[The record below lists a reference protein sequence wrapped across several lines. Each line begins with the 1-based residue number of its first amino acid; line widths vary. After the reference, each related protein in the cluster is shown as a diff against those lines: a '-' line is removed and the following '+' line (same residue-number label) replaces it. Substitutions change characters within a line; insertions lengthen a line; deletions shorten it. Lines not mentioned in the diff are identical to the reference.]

1 MFLICLRGGTA
12 VSAVVSNFRF
22 SGEYMSKI
30 KLMFSNA
37 VYMFKVIWNFSK
49 SLFFGKMLLAILN
62 GVIAPLNAYIL
73 KILVEKITVFDWNST
88 LAVIGI
94 IAAVNLTNGVLQAYI
109 NRKLGIT
116 GDLFRNHLMFEFNS
130 KVVNMD
136 YEILFE
142 PEMIQMKELA
152 FKTIREGR
160 AIRYLDIIFSCI
172 SYVISLASIIY
183 LLSSFSLWV
192 YLVMLGLSSIKIYTV
207 IADKKHNFNIS
218 VDMAPINAETSYYM
232 NMLADESYANDMR
245 MFSISRWVISK
256 YERCIAKAH
265 KMLEGLLSG
274 IFKNTVVRNVLSGI
288 ETVFLYT
295 FVASQMFFNNM
306 TFADFTMATS
316 ALRTFSDSITNI
328 TGSLIDLG
336 ENSAYVKIYREFMKK
351 KNTIA
356 VPGRGRN
363 IKELPDT
370 RYIFELADVGFKYPG
385 SERKTLEGLNLQAE
399 KGKFYVIVGKNG
411 VGKTTLVRLLCRLYD
426 PSSGIIRY
434 MNNDLRDLEYK
445 SYRDNIGVVFQ
456 DYKYYCLSIA
466 ENVAMNEYDGSEEII
481 KKISD
486 ALNAA
491 GLSEKINSLPKG
503 INTQLGKIFDKEG
516 ILLSGGELQKLA
528 LARVL
533 FKNSSV
539 VILDEPSSALDAL
552 AEDELIRTFNTALKG
567 KTVFYISHRLSV
579 AKYADKVIFMEDSG
593 IKGFDTHEK
602 LLESIESYRVL
613 YESQAKHYK

>member
-1 MFLICLRGGTA
+1 
-12 VSAVVSNFRF
+12 
-22 SGEYMSKI
+22 MSKI
-30 KLMFSNA
+30 KLIFSNA

-370 RYIFELADVGFKYPG
+370 RYIYELADVGFKYPG

>member
-1 MFLICLRGGTA
+1 
-12 VSAVVSNFRF
+12 
-22 SGEYMSKI
+22 MSKI

-49 SLFFGKMLLAILN
+49 SLFLGKMLLAILN

-73 KILVEKITVFDWNST
+73 KILVERITAFDWNST

-94 IAAVNLTNGVLQAYI
+94 IAAVNLANGVLQAYI

-192 YLVMLGLSSIKIYTV
+192 YLIMLGLSSIKIYTV
-207 IADKKHNFNIS
+207 IADKKHNYNIS

-256 YERCIAKAH
+256 YEKCITKAH

-385 SERKTLEGLNLQAE
+385 SEKMVLEGLNLQAE

-426 PSSGIIRY
+426 PLSGIIRY

-466 ENVAMNEYDGSEEII
+466 ENVAMNEYDGSEEVI

-491 GLSEKINSLPKG
+491 GLSEKINSLLKG

-516 ILLSGGELQKLA
+516 VLLSGGELQKLA

-593 IKGFDTHEK
+593 IKGFDTHET
-602 LLESIESYRVL
+602 LLESIKSYRIL

>member
-1 MFLICLRGGTA
+1 
-12 VSAVVSNFRF
+12 
-22 SGEYMSKI
+22 MSKI

-49 SLFFGKMLLAILN
+49 SLFLGKMLLAILN

-73 KILVEKITVFDWNST
+73 KILVERITAFDWNST

-94 IAAVNLTNGVLQAYI
+94 IAAVNLANGVLQAYI

-192 YLVMLGLSSIKIYTV
+192 YLIMLGLSSIKIYTV
-207 IADKKHNFNIS
+207 IADKKHNYNIS

-256 YERCIAKAH
+256 YEKCITKAH

-385 SERKTLEGLNLQAE
+385 SEKMVLEGLNLQAE

-466 ENVAMNEYDGSEEII
+466 ENVAMNEYDGSEEVI

-516 ILLSGGELQKLA
+516 VLLSGGELQKLA

>member
-1 MFLICLRGGTA
+1 
-12 VSAVVSNFRF
+12 
-22 SGEYMSKI
+22 MSKI

-49 SLFFGKMLLAILN
+49 SLFLGKMLLAILN

-73 KILVEKITVFDWNST
+73 KILVERITAFDWNST

-94 IAAVNLTNGVLQAYI
+94 IAAVNLANGVLQAYI

-142 PEMIQMKELA
+142 PDMIQMKELA

-160 AIRYLDIIFSCI
+160 AIKYLDILFSCI

-183 LLSSFSLWV
+183 LLSSFSWWV
-192 YLVMLGLSSIKIYTV
+192 YLIMLGLSSIKIYTV
-207 IADKKHNFNIS
+207 IADKKHNYNIS

-385 SERKTLEGLNLQAE
+385 SEKMVLEGLNLQAE

-466 ENVAMNEYDGSEEII
+466 ENVAMNEYDGSEEVI

-516 ILLSGGELQKLA
+516 VLLSGGELQKLA

-593 IKGFDTHEK
+593 IKGFDTHET
-602 LLESIESYRVL
+602 LLESIKSYRIL

>member
-1 MFLICLRGGTA
+1 
-12 VSAVVSNFRF
+12 
-22 SGEYMSKI
+22 MSKI
-30 KLMFSNA
+30 KLIFSNA

-183 LLSSFSLWV
+183 LLSSFSWWV

-370 RYIFELADVGFKYPG
+370 RYIYELADVGFKYPG

-434 MNNDLRDLEYK
+434 MNNDLRDIEYK

-466 ENVAMNEYDGSEEII
+466 ENVAMNEYDGSEEVI

-516 ILLSGGELQKLA
+516 VLLSGGELQKLA

>member
-1 MFLICLRGGTA
+1 
-12 VSAVVSNFRF
+12 
-22 SGEYMSKI
+22 MSKI

-49 SLFFGKMLLAILN
+49 SLFLGKMLLAILN

-73 KILVEKITVFDWNST
+73 KILVERITAFDWNST

-94 IAAVNLTNGVLQAYI
+94 IAAVNLANGVLQAYI

-142 PEMIQMKELA
+142 PDMIQMKELA

-160 AIRYLDIIFSCI
+160 AIKYLDILFSCI

-183 LLSSFSLWV
+183 LLSSFSWWV
-192 YLVMLGLSSIKIYTV
+192 YLIMLGLSSIKIYTV

-256 YERCIAKAH
+256 YEKCITKAH

-385 SERKTLEGLNLQAE
+385 SEKMVLEGLNLQAE

-466 ENVAMNEYDGSEEII
+466 ENVAMNEYDGSEEVI

-516 ILLSGGELQKLA
+516 VLLSGGELQKLA

-552 AEDELIRTFNTALKG
+552 AEDELIKTFNTALKG

-593 IKGFDTHEK
+593 IKGFDTHET
-602 LLESIESYRVL
+602 LLESIKSYRIL

>member
-1 MFLICLRGGTA
+1 
-12 VSAVVSNFRF
+12 
-22 SGEYMSKI
+22 MSKI
-30 KLMFSNA
+30 KLIFSNA

-62 GVIAPLNAYIL
+62 GFIAPLNAYIL

-94 IAAVNLTNGVLQAYI
+94 IAAVNLANGVLQAYI

-142 PEMIQMKELA
+142 PDMIQMKELA

-160 AIRYLDIIFSCI
+160 AIRYLDILFSCI

-183 LLSSFSLWV
+183 LLSSFSWWV

-370 RYIFELADVGFKYPG
+370 RYIYELADVGFKYPG

-466 ENVAMNEYDGSEEII
+466 ENVAMNEYDGSEEVI

-503 INTQLGKIFDKEG
+503 INTQLGKIFDKDG

-593 IKGFDTHEK
+593 IKGFDTHET

>member
-1 MFLICLRGGTA
+1 
-12 VSAVVSNFRF
+12 
-22 SGEYMSKI
+22 MSKI

-94 IAAVNLTNGVLQAYI
+94 LAAVNLTNGVLQAYI

-183 LLSSFSLWV
+183 LLSSFSWWV

-370 RYIFELADVGFKYPG
+370 RYIYELADVGFKYPG
-385 SERKTLEGLNLQAE
+385 SEKMVLEGLNLQAE

-434 MNNDLRDLEYK
+434 MNNDLRDIEYK

-466 ENVAMNEYDGSEEII
+466 ENVAMNEYDGSEEVI

-516 ILLSGGELQKLA
+516 VLLSGGELQKLA

>member
-1 MFLICLRGGTA
+1 
-12 VSAVVSNFRF
+12 
-22 SGEYMSKI
+22 MSKI

-49 SLFFGKMLLAILN
+49 SLFLGKMLLAILN

-94 IAAVNLTNGVLQAYI
+94 IAAVNLANGVLQAYI

-142 PEMIQMKELA
+142 PDMIQMKELA

-160 AIRYLDIIFSCI
+160 AIKYLDILFSCI

-183 LLSSFSLWV
+183 LLSSFSWWV
-192 YLVMLGLSSIKIYTV
+192 YLIMLGLSSIKIYTV
-207 IADKKHNFNIS
+207 IADKKHNYNIS

-385 SERKTLEGLNLQAE
+385 SEKMVLEGLNLQAE

-466 ENVAMNEYDGSEEII
+466 ENVAMNEYDGSEEVI

-516 ILLSGGELQKLA
+516 VLLSGGELQKLA

-593 IKGFDTHEK
+593 IKGFDTHET
-602 LLESIESYRVL
+602 LLESIKSYRIL

>member
-1 MFLICLRGGTA
+1 
-12 VSAVVSNFRF
+12 
-22 SGEYMSKI
+22 MSKI

-142 PEMIQMKELA
+142 PDMIQMKELA

-160 AIRYLDIIFSCI
+160 AIKYLDILFSCI

-183 LLSSFSLWV
+183 LLSSFSWWV
-192 YLVMLGLSSIKIYTV
+192 YLIMLGLSSIKIYTV
-207 IADKKHNFNIS
+207 IADKKHNYNIS

-256 YERCIAKAH
+256 YEKCITKAH

-370 RYIFELADVGFKYPG
+370 RYIYELADVGFKYPG
-385 SERKTLEGLNLQAE
+385 SEKMVLEGLNLQAE

-466 ENVAMNEYDGSEEII
+466 ENVAMNEYDGSEEVI

-486 ALNAA
+486 ALNVA

-516 ILLSGGELQKLA
+516 VLLSGGELQKLA

>member
-1 MFLICLRGGTA
+1 
-12 VSAVVSNFRF
+12 
-22 SGEYMSKI
+22 MSKI
-30 KLMFSNA
+30 KLIFSNA

-370 RYIFELADVGFKYPG
+370 RYIYELADVGFKYPG

-466 ENVAMNEYDGSEEII
+466 ENVAMNEYDGSEEVI

>member
-1 MFLICLRGGTA
+1 
-12 VSAVVSNFRF
+12 
-22 SGEYMSKI
+22 MSKI
-30 KLMFSNA
+30 KLIFSNA

-94 IAAVNLTNGVLQAYI
+94 IAAVNLANGVLQAYI

-142 PEMIQMKELA
+142 PDMIQMKELA
-152 FKTIREGR
+152 FKIIREGR

-183 LLSSFSLWV
+183 LLSSFSWWV

-370 RYIFELADVGFKYPG
+370 RYIYELADVSFKYPG
-385 SERKTLEGLNLQAE
+385 SEKKTLEGLNLQAE

-466 ENVAMNEYDGSEEII
+466 ENVAMNEYDGSEEVI

-503 INTQLGKIFDKEG
+503 INTQLGKIFDKDG

-552 AEDELIRTFNTALKG
+552 AEDELIKTFNTALKG

>member
-1 MFLICLRGGTA
+1 
-12 VSAVVSNFRF
+12 
-22 SGEYMSKI
+22 MSKI

-142 PEMIQMKELA
+142 PDMIQMKELA

-160 AIRYLDIIFSCI
+160 AIKYLDILFSCI

-183 LLSSFSLWV
+183 LLSSFSWWV
-192 YLVMLGLSSIKIYTV
+192 YLIMLGLSSIKIYTV
-207 IADKKHNFNIS
+207 IADKKHNYNIS

-232 NMLADESYANDMR
+232 NMMADESYANDMR

-256 YERCIAKAH
+256 YEKCITKAH

-385 SERKTLEGLNLQAE
+385 SEKMVLEGLNLQAE

-466 ENVAMNEYDGSEEII
+466 ENVAMNEYDGSEEVI

-486 ALNAA
+486 ALNVA
-491 GLSEKINSLPKG
+491 GLSEKINFLPKG

-516 ILLSGGELQKLA
+516 VLLSGGELQKLA

>member
-1 MFLICLRGGTA
+1 
-12 VSAVVSNFRF
+12 
-22 SGEYMSKI
+22 MSKI
-30 KLMFSNA
+30 KLIFSNA

-94 IAAVNLTNGVLQAYI
+94 IAAVNLANGVLQAYI

-142 PEMIQMKELA
+142 PDMIQMKELA

-160 AIRYLDIIFSCI
+160 AIRYLDILFSCI

-183 LLSSFSLWV
+183 LLSSFSWWV

-370 RYIFELADVGFKYPG
+370 RYIYELADVGFKYPG

-466 ENVAMNEYDGSEEII
+466 ENVAMNEYDGSEEVI

-503 INTQLGKIFDKEG
+503 INTQLGKIFDKDG

-593 IKGFDTHEK
+593 IKGFDTHET

>member
-1 MFLICLRGGTA
+1 
-12 VSAVVSNFRF
+12 
-22 SGEYMSKI
+22 MSKI

-49 SLFFGKMLLAILN
+49 SLFLGKMLLAILN

-73 KILVEKITVFDWNST
+73 KILVERITAFDWNST

-94 IAAVNLTNGVLQAYI
+94 IAAVNLANGVLQAYI

-142 PEMIQMKELA
+142 PDMIQMKELA

-160 AIRYLDIIFSCI
+160 AIKYLDILFSCI

-183 LLSSFSLWV
+183 LLSSFSWWV
-192 YLVMLGLSSIKIYTV
+192 YLIMLGLSSIKIYTV
-207 IADKKHNFNIS
+207 IADKKHNYNIS

-256 YERCIAKAH
+256 YEKCITKAH

-385 SERKTLEGLNLQAE
+385 SEKMVLEGLNLQAE

-466 ENVAMNEYDGSEEII
+466 ENVAMNEYDGSEEVI

-516 ILLSGGELQKLA
+516 VLLSGGELQKLA

-593 IKGFDTHEK
+593 IKGFDTHET
-602 LLESIESYRVL
+602 LLESIKSYRIL

>member
-1 MFLICLRGGTA
+1 
-12 VSAVVSNFRF
+12 
-22 SGEYMSKI
+22 MSKI
-30 KLMFSNA
+30 KLIFSNA

-183 LLSSFSLWV
+183 LLSSFSWWV

-370 RYIFELADVGFKYPG
+370 RYIYELADVGFKYPG

-466 ENVAMNEYDGSEEII
+466 ENVAMNEYDGSEEVI

-579 AKYADKVIFMEDSG
+579 AKYADKVIFMEDGG

>member
-1 MFLICLRGGTA
+1 
-12 VSAVVSNFRF
+12 
-22 SGEYMSKI
+22 MSKI

-142 PEMIQMKELA
+142 PDMIQMKELA

-160 AIRYLDIIFSCI
+160 AIKYLDILFSCI

-183 LLSSFSLWV
+183 LLSSFSWWV
-192 YLVMLGLSSIKIYTV
+192 YLIMLGLSSIKIYTV
-207 IADKKHNFNIS
+207 IADKKHNYNIS

-232 NMLADESYANDMR
+232 NMMADESYANDMR

-256 YERCIAKAH
+256 YEKCITKAH

-385 SERKTLEGLNLQAE
+385 SEKMVLEGLNLQAE

-466 ENVAMNEYDGSEEII
+466 ENVAMNEYDGSEEVI

-486 ALNAA
+486 ALNVA

-516 ILLSGGELQKLA
+516 VLLSGGELQKLA

-593 IKGFDTHEK
+593 IKGFDTHET

>member
-1 MFLICLRGGTA
+1 
-12 VSAVVSNFRF
+12 
-22 SGEYMSKI
+22 MSKI

-49 SLFFGKMLLAILN
+49 SLFLGKMLLAILN

-142 PEMIQMKELA
+142 PDMIQMKELA

-160 AIRYLDIIFSCI
+160 AIKYLDILFSCI

-256 YERCIAKAH
+256 YEKCITKAH

-385 SERKTLEGLNLQAE
+385 SEKMVLEGLNLQAE

-466 ENVAMNEYDGSEEII
+466 ENVAMNEYDGSEEVI

-516 ILLSGGELQKLA
+516 VLLSGGELQKLA

-593 IKGFDTHEK
+593 IKGFDTHET

>member
-1 MFLICLRGGTA
+1 
-12 VSAVVSNFRF
+12 
-22 SGEYMSKI
+22 MSKI
-30 KLMFSNA
+30 KLIFSNA

-142 PEMIQMKELA
+142 PDMIQMKELA

-160 AIRYLDIIFSCI
+160 AIKYLDILFSCI
-172 SYVISLASIIY
+172 SYVISLVSIIY
-183 LLSSFSLWV
+183 LLSSFSWWV
-192 YLVMLGLSSIKIYTV
+192 YLIMLGLSSIKIYTV
-207 IADKKHNFNIS
+207 IADKKHNYNIS

-256 YERCIAKAH
+256 YEKCITKAH

-370 RYIFELADVGFKYPG
+370 RYIYELADVGFKYPG
-385 SERKTLEGLNLQAE
+385 SEKMVLEGLNLQAE

-466 ENVAMNEYDGSEEII
+466 ENVAMNEYDGSEEVI

-516 ILLSGGELQKLA
+516 VLLSGGELQKLA

-593 IKGFDTHEK
+593 IKGFDTHET
-602 LLESIESYRVL
+602 LLESIKSYRVL

>member
-1 MFLICLRGGTA
+1 
-12 VSAVVSNFRF
+12 
-22 SGEYMSKI
+22 
-30 KLMFSNA
+30 
-37 VYMFKVIWNFSK
+37 
-49 SLFFGKMLLAILN
+49 
-62 GVIAPLNAYIL
+62 
-73 KILVEKITVFDWNST
+73 
-88 LAVIGI
+88 
-94 IAAVNLTNGVLQAYI
+94 
-109 NRKLGIT
+109 
-116 GDLFRNHLMFEFNS
+116 
-130 KVVNMD
+130 
-136 YEILFE
+136 
-142 PEMIQMKELA
+142 MI
-152 FKTIREGR
+152 
-160 AIRYLDIIFSCI
+160 
-172 SYVISLASIIY
+172 
-183 LLSSFSLWV
+183 
-192 YLVMLGLSSIKIYTV
+192 MLGLSSIKIYTV
-207 IADKKHNFNIS
+207 IADKKHNYNIS
-218 VDMAPINAETSYYM
+218 VDMAPINAETSYFM

-256 YERCIAKAH
+256 YEKCITKAH

-385 SERKTLEGLNLQAE
+385 SEKMVLEGLNLQAE

-466 ENVAMNEYDGSEEII
+466 ENVAMNEYDGSEEVI

-486 ALNAA
+486 ALNVA

-516 ILLSGGELQKLA
+516 VLLSGGELQKLA

-593 IKGFDTHEK
+593 IKGFDTHET
-602 LLESIESYRVL
+602 LLESIKSYRIL

>member
-1 MFLICLRGGTA
+1 
-12 VSAVVSNFRF
+12 
-22 SGEYMSKI
+22 MSKI

-142 PEMIQMKELA
+142 PDMIQMKELA

-160 AIRYLDIIFSCI
+160 AIKYLDILFSCI
-172 SYVISLASIIY
+172 SYVISLVSSIY
-183 LLSSFSLWV
+183 LLSSFSWWV
-192 YLVMLGLSSIKIYTV
+192 YLIMLGLSSIKIYTV
-207 IADKKHNFNIS
+207 IADKKHNYNIS

-256 YERCIAKAH
+256 YEKCITKAH

-370 RYIFELADVGFKYPG
+370 RYIYELADVGFKYPG
-385 SERKTLEGLNLQAE
+385 SEKMVLEGLNLQAE

-466 ENVAMNEYDGSEEII
+466 ENVAMNEYDGSEEVI

-486 ALNAA
+486 ALNVA

-516 ILLSGGELQKLA
+516 VLLSGGELQKLA

>member
-1 MFLICLRGGTA
+1 
-12 VSAVVSNFRF
+12 
-22 SGEYMSKI
+22 MSKI

-142 PEMIQMKELA
+142 PDMIQMKELA

-160 AIRYLDIIFSCI
+160 AIKYLDILFSCI

-183 LLSSFSLWV
+183 LLSSFSWWV
-192 YLVMLGLSSIKIYTV
+192 YLIMLGLSSIKIYTV
-207 IADKKHNFNIS
+207 IADKKHNYNIS

-256 YERCIAKAH
+256 YEKCITKAH

-385 SERKTLEGLNLQAE
+385 SEKMVLEGLNLQAE

-466 ENVAMNEYDGSEEII
+466 ENVAMNEYDGSEEVI

-486 ALNAA
+486 ALNVA

-516 ILLSGGELQKLA
+516 VLLSGGELQKLA

>member
-1 MFLICLRGGTA
+1 
-12 VSAVVSNFRF
+12 
-22 SGEYMSKI
+22 MSKI

-49 SLFFGKMLLAILN
+49 SLFLGKMLLAILN

-73 KILVEKITVFDWNST
+73 KILVERITAFDWNST

-94 IAAVNLTNGVLQAYI
+94 IAAVNLANGVLQAYI

-142 PEMIQMKELA
+142 PDMIQMKELA

-160 AIRYLDIIFSCI
+160 AIKYLDILFSCI

-183 LLSSFSLWV
+183 LLSSFSWWV
-192 YLVMLGLSSIKIYTV
+192 YLIMLGLSSIKIYTV
-207 IADKKHNFNIS
+207 IADKKHNYNIS

-256 YERCIAKAH
+256 YEKCITKAH

-385 SERKTLEGLNLQAE
+385 SEKMVLEGLNLQAE

-466 ENVAMNEYDGSEEII
+466 ENVAMNEYDGLEEVI

-516 ILLSGGELQKLA
+516 VLLSGGELQKLA

-593 IKGFDTHEK
+593 IKGFDTHET
-602 LLESIESYRVL
+602 LLESIKSYRIL

>member
-1 MFLICLRGGTA
+1 
-12 VSAVVSNFRF
+12 
-22 SGEYMSKI
+22 MSKI

-49 SLFFGKMLLAILN
+49 SLFLGKMLLAILN

-73 KILVEKITVFDWNST
+73 KILVERITAFDWNST
-88 LAVIGI
+88 LAIIGI
-94 IAAVNLTNGVLQAYI
+94 IAAVNLANGVLQAYI

-142 PEMIQMKELA
+142 PDMIQMKELA

-160 AIRYLDIIFSCI
+160 AIKYLDILFSCI

-183 LLSSFSLWV
+183 LLSSFSWWV
-192 YLVMLGLSSIKIYTV
+192 YLIMLGLSSIKIYTV
-207 IADKKHNFNIS
+207 IADKKHNYNIS

-256 YERCIAKAH
+256 YEKCITKAH

-385 SERKTLEGLNLQAE
+385 SEKMVLEGLNLQAE

-466 ENVAMNEYDGSEEII
+466 ENVAMNEYDGSEEVI

-516 ILLSGGELQKLA
+516 VLLSGGELQKLA

-552 AEDELIRTFNTALKG
+552 AEDELIRTFNTALKD

>member
-1 MFLICLRGGTA
+1 
-12 VSAVVSNFRF
+12 
-22 SGEYMSKI
+22 MSKI

-73 KILVEKITVFDWNST
+73 KILVERITAFDWNST

-94 IAAVNLTNGVLQAYI
+94 IAAVNLANGVLQAYI

-142 PEMIQMKELA
+142 PDMIQMKELA

-183 LLSSFSLWV
+183 LLSSFSWWV

-370 RYIFELADVGFKYPG
+370 RYIYELADVGFKYPG
-385 SERKTLEGLNLQAE
+385 SEKMVLEGLNLQAE

-466 ENVAMNEYDGSEEII
+466 ENVAMNEYDGSEEVI

-516 ILLSGGELQKLA
+516 VLLSGGELQKLA

>member
-1 MFLICLRGGTA
+1 
-12 VSAVVSNFRF
+12 
-22 SGEYMSKI
+22 MSKI

-49 SLFFGKMLLAILN
+49 SLFLGKMLLAILN

-142 PEMIQMKELA
+142 PDMIQMKELA

-160 AIRYLDIIFSCI
+160 AIKYLDILFSCI

-256 YERCIAKAH
+256 YEKCITKAH

-385 SERKTLEGLNLQAE
+385 SEKMVLEGLNLQAE

-466 ENVAMNEYDGSEEII
+466 ENVAMNEYDGSEEVI

-516 ILLSGGELQKLA
+516 VLLSGGELQKLA

-593 IKGFDTHEK
+593 IKGFDTHET
-602 LLESIESYRVL
+602 LLESIKSYRIL

>member
-1 MFLICLRGGTA
+1 
-12 VSAVVSNFRF
+12 
-22 SGEYMSKI
+22 MSKI
-30 KLMFSNA
+30 KLIFSNA

-183 LLSSFSLWV
+183 LLSSFSWWV

-370 RYIFELADVGFKYPG
+370 RYIYELADVGFKYPG

-466 ENVAMNEYDGSEEII
+466 ENVAMNEYDGSEEVI

-552 AEDELIRTFNTALKG
+552 AEDELIKTFNTALKG

>member
-1 MFLICLRGGTA
+1 
-12 VSAVVSNFRF
+12 
-22 SGEYMSKI
+22 MSKI

-142 PEMIQMKELA
+142 PDMIQMKELA

-160 AIRYLDIIFSCI
+160 AIKYLDILFSCI

-183 LLSSFSLWV
+183 LLSSFSWWV
-192 YLVMLGLSSIKIYTV
+192 YLIMLGLSSIKIYTV
-207 IADKKHNFNIS
+207 IADKKHNYNIS

-256 YERCIAKAH
+256 YEKCITKAH

-385 SERKTLEGLNLQAE
+385 SEKMVLEGLNLQAE

-466 ENVAMNEYDGSEEII
+466 ENVAMNEYDGSEEVI

-516 ILLSGGELQKLA
+516 VLLSGGELQKLA

-593 IKGFDTHEK
+593 IKGFDTHET
-602 LLESIESYRVL
+602 LLESIKSYRIL

>member
-1 MFLICLRGGTA
+1 
-12 VSAVVSNFRF
+12 
-22 SGEYMSKI
+22 MSKI

-49 SLFFGKMLLAILN
+49 SLFLGKMLLAILN

-73 KILVEKITVFDWNST
+73 KILVERITAFDWNST

-94 IAAVNLTNGVLQAYI
+94 IAAVNLANGVLQAYI

-142 PEMIQMKELA
+142 PDMIQMKELA

-160 AIRYLDIIFSCI
+160 AIKYLDILFSCI

-256 YERCIAKAH
+256 YEKCITKAH

-385 SERKTLEGLNLQAE
+385 SEKMVLEGLNLQAE

-466 ENVAMNEYDGSEEII
+466 ENVAMNEYDGSEEVI

-516 ILLSGGELQKLA
+516 VLLSGGELQKLA

-602 LLESIESYRVL
+602 LLESIKSYRIL

>member
-1 MFLICLRGGTA
+1 
-12 VSAVVSNFRF
+12 
-22 SGEYMSKI
+22 MSKI

-183 LLSSFSLWV
+183 LLSSFSWWV

-370 RYIFELADVGFKYPG
+370 RYIYELADVGFKYPG

-466 ENVAMNEYDGSEEII
+466 ENVAMNEYDGSEEVI

-503 INTQLGKIFDKEG
+503 INTQLGKIFDKDG

>member
-1 MFLICLRGGTA
+1 
-12 VSAVVSNFRF
+12 
-22 SGEYMSKI
+22 MSKI

-49 SLFFGKMLLAILN
+49 SLFLGKMLLAILN

-73 KILVEKITVFDWNST
+73 KILVERITAFDWNST

-142 PEMIQMKELA
+142 PDMIQMKELA

-160 AIRYLDIIFSCI
+160 AIKYLDILFSCI

-183 LLSSFSLWV
+183 LLSSFSWWV
-192 YLVMLGLSSIKIYTV
+192 YLIMLGLSSIKIYTV
-207 IADKKHNFNIS
+207 IADKKHNYNIS

-256 YERCIAKAH
+256 YEKCITKAH

-370 RYIFELADVGFKYPG
+370 RYIYELADVGFKYPG
-385 SERKTLEGLNLQAE
+385 SEKMVLEGLNLQAE

-466 ENVAMNEYDGSEEII
+466 ENVAMNEYDGSEEVI

-516 ILLSGGELQKLA
+516 VLLSGGELQKLA

>member
-1 MFLICLRGGTA
+1 
-12 VSAVVSNFRF
+12 
-22 SGEYMSKI
+22 MSKI

-142 PEMIQMKELA
+142 PDMIQMKELA

-160 AIRYLDIIFSCI
+160 AIKYLDILFSCI

-183 LLSSFSLWV
+183 LLSSFSWWV
-192 YLVMLGLSSIKIYTV
+192 YLIMLGLSSIKIYTV
-207 IADKKHNFNIS
+207 IADKKHNYNIS

-256 YERCIAKAH
+256 YEKCITKAH

-385 SERKTLEGLNLQAE
+385 SEKMVLEGLNLQAE

-466 ENVAMNEYDGSEEII
+466 ENVAMNEYDGSEEVI

-486 ALNAA
+486 ALNVA

-516 ILLSGGELQKLA
+516 VLLSGGELQKLA

-593 IKGFDTHEK
+593 IKGFDTHET
-602 LLESIESYRVL
+602 LLESIKSYRIL

>member
-1 MFLICLRGGTA
+1 
-12 VSAVVSNFRF
+12 
-22 SGEYMSKI
+22 
-30 KLMFSNA
+30 
-37 VYMFKVIWNFSK
+37 
-49 SLFFGKMLLAILN
+49 
-62 GVIAPLNAYIL
+62 
-73 KILVEKITVFDWNST
+73 
-88 LAVIGI
+88 
-94 IAAVNLTNGVLQAYI
+94 
-109 NRKLGIT
+109 
-116 GDLFRNHLMFEFNS
+116 
-130 KVVNMD
+130 
-136 YEILFE
+136 
-142 PEMIQMKELA
+142 MI
-152 FKTIREGR
+152 
-160 AIRYLDIIFSCI
+160 
-172 SYVISLASIIY
+172 
-183 LLSSFSLWV
+183 
-192 YLVMLGLSSIKIYTV
+192 MLGLSSIKIYTV
-207 IADKKHNFNIS
+207 IADKKHNYNIS

-232 NMLADESYANDMR
+232 NMMADESYANDMR

-256 YERCIAKAH
+256 YEKCITKAH

-385 SERKTLEGLNLQAE
+385 SEKMVLEGLNLQAE

-466 ENVAMNEYDGSEEII
+466 ENVAMNEYDGSEEVI

-486 ALNAA
+486 ALNVA

-516 ILLSGGELQKLA
+516 VLLSGGELQKLA

>member
-1 MFLICLRGGTA
+1 
-12 VSAVVSNFRF
+12 
-22 SGEYMSKI
+22 
-30 KLMFSNA
+30 
-37 VYMFKVIWNFSK
+37 
-49 SLFFGKMLLAILN
+49 
-62 GVIAPLNAYIL
+62 
-73 KILVEKITVFDWNST
+73 
-88 LAVIGI
+88 
-94 IAAVNLTNGVLQAYI
+94 
-109 NRKLGIT
+109 
-116 GDLFRNHLMFEFNS
+116 
-130 KVVNMD
+130 
-136 YEILFE
+136 
-142 PEMIQMKELA
+142 
-152 FKTIREGR
+152 
-160 AIRYLDIIFSCI
+160 
-172 SYVISLASIIY
+172 
-183 LLSSFSLWV
+183 
-192 YLVMLGLSSIKIYTV
+192 MLGLSSIKIYTV
-207 IADKKHNFNIS
+207 IADKKHNYNIS

-232 NMLADESYANDMR
+232 NMMADESYANDMR

-256 YERCIAKAH
+256 YEKCITKAH

-385 SERKTLEGLNLQAE
+385 SEKMVLEGLNLQAE

-466 ENVAMNEYDGSEEII
+466 ENVAMNEYDGSEEVI

-486 ALNAA
+486 ALNVA

-516 ILLSGGELQKLA
+516 VLLSGGELQKLA

>member
-1 MFLICLRGGTA
+1 
-12 VSAVVSNFRF
+12 
-22 SGEYMSKI
+22 MSKI
-30 KLMFSNA
+30 KLIFSNA

-183 LLSSFSLWV
+183 LLSSFSWWV

-370 RYIFELADVGFKYPG
+370 RYIYELADVSFKYPG
-385 SERKTLEGLNLQAE
+385 SEKMVLEGLNLQAE

-466 ENVAMNEYDGSEEII
+466 ENVAMNEYDGSEEVI

>member
-1 MFLICLRGGTA
+1 
-12 VSAVVSNFRF
+12 
-22 SGEYMSKI
+22 MSKI
-30 KLMFSNA
+30 KLIFSNA

-503 INTQLGKIFDKEG
+503 INTQLGKIFDKDG

-579 AKYADKVIFMEDSG
+579 AKYADKVIFMEDGG

>member
-1 MFLICLRGGTA
+1 
-12 VSAVVSNFRF
+12 
-22 SGEYMSKI
+22 MSKI
-30 KLMFSNA
+30 KLIFSNA

-160 AIRYLDIIFSCI
+160 AIRYLDIIFFCI

-183 LLSSFSLWV
+183 LLSSFSWWV

-370 RYIFELADVGFKYPG
+370 RYIYELADVSFKYPG
-385 SERKTLEGLNLQAE
+385 SEKMVLEGLNLQAE

-456 DYKYYCLSIA
+456 DHKYYCLSIA
-466 ENVAMNEYDGSEEII
+466 ENVAMNEYDGSEEVI